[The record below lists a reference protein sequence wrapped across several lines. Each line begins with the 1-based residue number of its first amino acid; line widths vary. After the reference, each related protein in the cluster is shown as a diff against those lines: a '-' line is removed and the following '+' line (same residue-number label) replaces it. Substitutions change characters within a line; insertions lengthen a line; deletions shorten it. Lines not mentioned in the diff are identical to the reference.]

1 MNAVLAV
8 IGLIVV
14 ALCFIGFAIGSIVL
28 SIEAKRGR
36 KTESK
41 DGISGRSYSD
51 YDIY

>member
-1 MNAVLAV
+1 MNAVLAIV
-8 IGLIVV
+8 GLVLV
-14 ALCFIGFAIGSIVL
+14 TLCLLGFAIGSIVL

-41 DGISGRSYSD
+41 DGLSGRSYSD